1 MKIKIN
7 GIYNKYNNE
16 VDLTNKCT
24 IFIGENGIGKSTT
37 MKVLEDLLKGDF
49 ISILYHNFNNI
60 ELIEGNEKVFI
71 KYEDLFPTI
80 EQLINIVE
88 NNTEKFEIN
97 GLKDIY
103 IRCLN
108 DLKKVIESDKN
119 LYFDLVKELFHNSFN
134 SDYSKYNSCLIKRLT
149 VNSTSKD
156 HGYHNI
162 DIDHLFETFSIIY
175 AYFLLNNSIDGL
187 RYYKYTNF
195 YNEKQYDKVLNILN
209 PSRKVFMLLMLR
221 ELQIVNGVSDDREEY
236 TLTTNRDFRELQEYF
251 DTIVLRSEGNPIE
264 EYNEDED
271 IYEDIELADALLRDD
286 FKKEDVDYYDFV
298 LSFDEKKAFLKE
310 LFDKYTVDEIA
321 SKTTFNKDYDL
332 DSNDKYDVYDDINY
346 LNRINI
352 SKLLLQNFYDKEM
365 VMKFTKDYYEMLKK
379 MVNNEYK
386 LDDVYEELYF
396 YNNELREKINL
407 FLLPLIPDRSFLS
420 DFDFGSLEHDYER
433 RVFNKFLIDH
443 VDEYSNYTSKKIN
456 ILNNLFD
463 KYFKNKKIYCSP
475 TQLILSFDEKN
486 YINDLDL
493 KNLSEGESRII
504 LLFLVSV
511 LNDDSILLIDEPET
525 SLSVRWQK
533 NLINDLLDNCTFKN
547 FIVATQSPF
556 IVEDD
561 KLFDNVVC
569 LPGGRYNG

>member
-16 VDLTNKCT
+16 VDLDNKCS

-60 ELIEGNEKVFI
+60 ELLDNNESVVI
-71 KYEDLFPTI
+71 RYEDLFPTI
-80 EQLINIVE
+80 DQLIEIIE
-88 NNTEKFEIN
+88 NNDEKFNIN
-97 GLKDIY
+97 KLKDIY

-108 DLKKVIESDKN
+108 DLKIVVENDKN
-119 LYFDLVKELFHNSFN
+119 LYFDLVKELFHNSFD
-134 SDYSKYNSCLIKRLT
+134 SDYSNYNSCLIKRIT
-149 VNSTSKD
+149 TNITSLD

-162 DIDHLFETFSIIY
+162 DIDYLFETFSIIY
-175 AYFLLNNSIDGL
+175 AYFLWNDSLDGL
-187 RYYKYTNF
+187 RYYKNTKF
-195 YNEKQYDKVLNILN
+195 YNEKQYNDVLKILN

-221 ELQIVNGVSDDREEY
+221 ELEIVNGVSLDREEY
-236 TLTTNRDFRELQEYF
+236 TLTTNRDFRNLEEYF
-251 DTIVLRSEGNPIE
+251 DTIVIRSEGNPIE
-264 EYNEDED
+264 EYNEEED
-271 IYEDIELADALLRDD
+271 IYEDVELADLLL
-286 FKKEDVDYYDFV
+286 KEDFNKEDADYYDFV
-298 LSFDEKKAFLKE
+298 LSFDDKKAFLKQ
-310 LFDKYTVDEIA
+310 LFDKYSVDEIV
-321 SKTTFNKDYDL
+321 SWTSFNKDYDL
-332 DSNDKYDVYDDINY
+332 DNEEKYDVYDDINF

-365 VMKFTKDYYEMLKK
+365 VIKFTKDYYEMLKK
-379 MVNNEYK
+379 MVNNEYN
-386 LDDVYEELYF
+386 LDDIYEELYF

-420 DFDFGSLEHDYER
+420 DFDFGSIEHDYER

-443 VDEYSNYTSKKIN
+443 IDEYSNYASKKIN
-456 ILNNLFD
+456 ILNKLFD
-463 KYFKNKKIYCSP
+463 KYFKNKKVYCSP
-475 TQLILSFDEKN
+475 TQLMLSFDDKN
-486 YINDLDL
+486 YISDLDL

-511 LNDDSILLIDEPET
+511 LNDDTILLIDEPET

-533 NLINDLLDNCTFKN
+533 NLVNDLLDNCTFKN

-561 KLFDNVVC
+561 TLFDSVIC
-569 LPGGRYNG
+569 LPGGR